1 MNNKKL
7 TVAFIGCGRFAKF
20 FVPLFKAH
28 PFTKKV
34 YVCDL
39 IPEKAKLY
47 SERFGVEI
55 INSFED
61 VLNNS
66 FEEETVSEE
75 PEVDAVSELEELDSL
90 FVDSIDDVEKAME
103 PLFTTKPELE
113 RSGMGFS
120 FMEAFMEKVVVESE
134 PKKGT
139 KVKMWKEIGVK
150 GHQFE

>member
-1 MNNKKL
+1 MKKIRM
-7 TVAFIGCGRFAKF
+7 AIIGCGRFAKY

-61 VLNNS
+61 VLNN
-66 FEEETVSEE
+66 
-75 PEVDAVSELEELDSL
+75 
-90 FVDSIDDVEKAME
+90 
-103 PLFTTKPELE
+103 
-113 RSGMGFS
+113 
-120 FMEAFMEKVVVESE
+120 
-134 PKKGT
+134 
-139 KVKMWKEIGVK
+139 KEIDCVINFTQRHIHGEIVTRALKANKHVYSAVPMASTVEECKEIVDLVK
-150 GHQFE
+150 QTGLIYLIGETCY

>member
-61 VLNNS
+61 VLNN
-66 FEEETVSEE
+66 
-75 PEVDAVSELEELDSL
+75 
-90 FVDSIDDVEKAME
+90 
-103 PLFTTKPELE
+103 
-113 RSGMGFS
+113 
-120 FMEAFMEKVVVESE
+120 
-134 PKKGT
+134 
-139 KVKMWKEIGVK
+139 KEIDCVINFTQRHIHGEIVTRALKANKHVYSAVPMATEIEECQEIVK
-150 GHQFE
+150 LCEEKKLIYMMGETCVY